1 MTTAKIFKCGNSQ
14 AVRLPKDFQ
23 FEGGEV
29 YIRRIGRSVVL
40 IPKDAPWDLFER
52 SLGEFTADFM
62 AEGRLQPPLEKRED
76 W

>member
-1 MTTAKIFKCGNSQ
+1 MTTAKIFKSGNSQ

-40 IPKDAPWDLFER
+40 IPKDAPWDLFE
-52 SLGEFTADFM
+52 SSPGEFTADFM
-62 AEGRLQPPLEKRED
+62 AERRLQPPLEKRED